1 MMPNSKYGDTTKR
14 QLAESLKK
22 SMTQKPLEKIT
33 IRELVEDCG
42 LNRQTFYYHFED
54 IYDLL
59 KWMFQQEA
67 VSLLEKHEGIMVWQ
81 DGLLQLF
88 HYLEDNRAICLC
100 ALHSLGHTH
109 LKRFFYTD
117 INSIVTRAVELI
129 SEEHALP
136 NKNAAFL
143 SHVLTLSLAGL
154 MESWLLGEMDCT
166 PEVLLAEVDI
176 LLQNQMK
183 GAQINRS
190 ADH

>member
-1 MMPNSKYGDTTKR
+1 MPNSKYSDTTKR

-22 SMTQKPLEKIT
+22 SMAQKPLEKIT

-67 VSLLEKHEGIMVWQ
+67 VSLLEKHEGTMVWQ

-88 HYLEDNRAICLC
+88 RYLEDNRAICLC
-100 ALHSLGHTH
+100 ALHSLGHAH

-117 INSIVTRAVELI
+117 INSIVARAVETL
-129 SEEHALP
+129 SEEHAIP
-136 NKNAAFL
+136 QKNVTFI
-143 SHVLTLSLAGL
+143 SHVLTLSLAAL

-166 PEVLLAEVDI
+166 PEVLLSEIDV

-183 GAQINRS
+183 GAQINLGS
-190 ADH
+190 AR

>member
-1 MMPNSKYGDTTKR
+1 MPNSKYSDTTKR

-22 SMTQKPLEKIT
+22 SMAQKPLERIT
-33 IRELVEDCG
+33 IRELVEDRG

-67 VSLLEKHEGIMVWQ
+67 VSLLEKHEGTMVWQ
-81 DGLLQLF
+81 DGLQQLF

-100 ALHSLGHTH
+100 ALHSLGHAH

-117 INSIVTRAVELI
+117 INSIVARAVETL
-129 SEEHALP
+129 SEEHAIP
-136 NKNAAFL
+136 QKNVTFI
-143 SHVLTLSLAGL
+143 SHVLTLSLAAL

-166 PEVLLAEVDI
+166 PEVLLAEIDI
-176 LLQNQMK
+176 LLQNQIK
-183 GAQINRS
+183 GAQLNLGAAR
-190 ADH
+190 